1 MRIPKNLK
9 HLGRKDE
16 DSLLLVTGKQ
26 DAVIYKASKGYLYK
40 LDSFKLSTPVYSDNE
55 GKGGATGSGTGRG
68 HGQRSMVQKELQ
80 DRDIVRDFI
89 HELIIH
95 LKNIG
100 ADKIPS
106 IYLFTPSYVK
116 NQIMNAL
123 PTDLRHHIKA
133 VVEGNYFNMA
143 PSELMLKLA

>member
-9 HLGRKDE
+9 HFGRKNE
-16 DSLLLVTGKQ
+16 DALLLVTGKQ
-26 DAVIYKASKGYLYK
+26 DAVIYKASKGTLEK

-55 GKGGATGSGTGRG
+55 GIG
-68 HGQRSMVQKELQ
+68 HHEVQN
-80 DRDIVRDFI
+80 RDVIRDFI
-89 HELIIH
+89 HELVIH
-95 LKNIG
+95 LKNMG

-116 NQIMNAL
+116 NIIMDAL
-123 PTDLRHHIKA
+123 PADIRHHIKA
-133 VVEGNYFNMA
+133 VVTGNYYNMA

>member
-1 MRIPKNLK
+1 MRLRNKK
-9 HLGRKDE
+9 E
-16 DSLLLVTGKQ
+16 DALLLVTGKQ
-26 DAVIYKASKGYLYK
+26 DAVIYKASHGRLEK
-40 LDSFKLSTPVYSDNE
+40 LDSFKIDTPQYSDNE
-55 GKGGATGSGTGRG
+55 NRG
-68 HGQRSMVQKELQ
+68 IKQVQ

-89 HELIIH
+89 HELTIH
-95 LKNIG
+95 LKNLG

-123 PTDLRHHIKA
+123 PTDLRKHIRA

-143 PSELMLKLA
+143 PAELMLKLA